1 MHTRQYEVGTMHKR
15 MAFVKISKPIY
26 TVYYHNYAMSRR
38 LKRTNLFSK
47 DVSSLLYAYGDVPQ
61 PLQSTVHCLDE
72 VVAQYLVDICASAV
86 HTSQT
91 AQRPKVR
98 LEDFKFAL
106 RHDPVKLGRAEE
118 LIATNKVITEAKK
131 QFNEADNSALKRFG
145 DGTGNDGNPAA
156 ENDGDGEG
164 EDEDD
169 DDQDSADET
178 RTSPVKKSTGPRPK
192 TKQKQ
197 KAKKQKV

>member
-1 MHTRQYEVGTMHKR
+1 
-15 MAFVKISKPIY
+15 
-26 TVYYHNYAMSRR
+26 MSRR

-86 HTSQT
+86 HTSQV

-98 LEDFKFAL
+98 LEDFRFAL
-106 RHDPVKLGRAEE
+106 RKDPVKLGRAEE

-145 DGTGNDGNPAA
+145 DGSGADGSHPVEHDADA
-156 ENDGDGEG
+156 EGDE
-164 EDEDD
+164 EDD
-169 DDQDSADET
+169 AEDQDSADET
-178 RTSPVKKSTGPRPK
+178 RSSPTKKSVAPRPK
-192 TKQKQ
+192 TKQKP